1 MRPGGPGIA
10 PRHLAGWL
18 FADLFL
24 VLFLVVVGMAAAD
37 GPDTDTTAGAS
48 PTPSVSASVSES
60 PSKSPTP
67 SPSRTRKG
75 PVGLD
80 PRRHTFTVTLSG
92 GSTRRASG
100 AGTLNAAD
108 RRRVVAALDREMR
121 RSADGRRIGMV
132 ITFGLAPQE
141 MLGAGTDLAEDVNR
155 ALKSGRPRAFCGGQ
169 VGTRA
174 FWFGGSADRVEV
186 ELYYINS
193 CASRGGAG

>member
-1 MRPGGPGIA
+1 MSPRRPAGPGIA

-24 VLFLVVVGMAAAD
+24 VLFLVVIGMAASD
-37 GPDTDTTAGAS
+37 GTDEPIGSGS
-48 PTPSVSASVSES
+48 PTASASASG
-60 PSKSPTP
+60 PPTP

-80 PRRHTFTVTLSG
+80 PERHTFAVTLSRGATGRSAG
-92 GSTRRASG
+92 GG
-100 AGTLNAAD
+100 ALAAGD
-108 RRRVVAALDREMR
+108 RRRLVAALDRETR
-121 RSADGRRIGMV
+121 RSGEGRRIGMV

-141 MLGAGTDLAEDVNR
+141 MLGAATDLAEDVNR
-155 ALKSGRPRAFCGGQ
+155 TLKSGRPQAFCGGQ

-193 CASRGGAG
+193 CAKGGEG